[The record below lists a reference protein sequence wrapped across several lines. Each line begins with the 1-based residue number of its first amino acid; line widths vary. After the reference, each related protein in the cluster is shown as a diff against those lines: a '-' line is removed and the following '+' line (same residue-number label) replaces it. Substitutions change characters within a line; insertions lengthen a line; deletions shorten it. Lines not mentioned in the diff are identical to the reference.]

1 LDQTL
6 PTEVV
11 ILMETHLAEL
21 PATWDADADG
31 AAVGPKEAAG
41 TTLSLDTVETMGSSS
56 LVAPSRTERVVID
69 ETLAQLFGI
78 AGCELRRKM
87 RGQAEVARARQ
98 VEMYL
103 AHVARGMSLTEVGR
117 TFACDRTTISHA
129 CGVVEDGR
137 DEPTFDRVLD
147 LLE

>member
-6 PTEVV
+6 PTGVV

-21 PATWDADADG
+21 LVTWDADADG

-41 TTLSLDTVETMGSSS
+41 TMLSLDTVETVGSSS

-69 ETLAQLFGI
+69 EPMAQVFGVT
-78 AGCELRRKM
+78 GCELRRKT

-98 VEMYL
+98 VAMYL
-103 AHVARGMSLTEVGR
+103 AHVACGMSMTEVGQ
-117 TFACDRTTISHA
+117 TFARDRTTVSHA
-129 CGVVEDGR
+129 CGVVDDGR
-137 DEPTFDRVLD
+137 DDPTFDRVLN